1 MVISNHPMSD
11 HRKNHPGFL
20 WDIQKLYKQSKMNQK
35 EKKTLR
41 NLLLISG
48 IPKRHRNQ
56 GHYKKLN
63 VNKGDQ

>member
-1 MVISNHPMSD
+1 MGYSEAIQTIKDEPE
-11 HRKNHPGFL
+11 RK
-20 WDIQKLYKQSKMNQK
+20 
-35 EKKTLR
+35 KKTLR